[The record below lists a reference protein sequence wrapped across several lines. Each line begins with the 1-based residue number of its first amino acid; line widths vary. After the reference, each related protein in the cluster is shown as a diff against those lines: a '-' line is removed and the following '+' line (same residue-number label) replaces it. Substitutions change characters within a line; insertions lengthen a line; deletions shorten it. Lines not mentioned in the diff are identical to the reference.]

1 MDEWLL
7 SKLIAGT
14 LRDIGLDEQATWR
27 AVGAID
33 LLITHQGW
41 FSIATEHEPTTNVA
55 YQILHSWLVD
65 LDVQHFLQVNRFQ
78 DTLWF
83 NKEAFNE
90 LLHLMFAIA
99 VIQNLA
105 MYENDVSKSYHQ
117 IVNCF
122 ELISKLKQAAV
133 ASGYQ
138 IDKLLEAASEL
149 P

>member
-1 MDEWLL
+1 
-7 SKLIAGT
+7 
-14 LRDIGLDEQATWR
+14 
-27 AVGAID
+27 
-33 LLITHQGW
+33 
-41 FSIATEHEPTTNVA
+41 A
-55 YQILHSWLVD
+55 YQILHSWLID

-105 MYENDVSKSYHQ
+105 MYENDVSKSCHQ

-122 ELISKLKQAAV
+122 EIISKLKQAAA